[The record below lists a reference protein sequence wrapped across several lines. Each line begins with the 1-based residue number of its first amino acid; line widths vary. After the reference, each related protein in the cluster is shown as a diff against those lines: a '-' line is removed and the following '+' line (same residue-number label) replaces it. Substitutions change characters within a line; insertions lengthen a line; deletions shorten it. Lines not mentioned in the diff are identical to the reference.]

1 MRCKFK
7 EAYPYCEARLNL
19 KGYRLLLQK
28 TKMLNI
34 FLSRFSLVVAISTL
48 TLLSVSPTTKAFSL
62 HNEDLDGNLSDNG
75 LNPTVLGELNLGTNS
90 LKATFNAGETNPSP
104 DYFTFTVPEEL
115 VLTEIVLQ
123 SWETSPEFEDIA
135 FFAIQR
141 GTVFDYVFPNDNLA
155 NPAEGLLGWSHLRS
169 TQVGDKEKI
178 LLEMSLSNLEPQVS
192 GLKEIYEEEANN
204 NPYSSEQ
211 IARLPKDVTE
221 QDLIDS
227 LNNLTGLWASGAT
240 GFSLPLEP
248 GDYSL
253 WLRQGSD
260 INVTVEL
267 DFNTAKAPVPEPFS
281 IVGIFTAFGW
291 GIMLKRK
298 P

>member
-1 MRCKFK
+1 
-7 EAYPYCEARLNL
+7 
-19 KGYRLLLQK
+19 
-28 TKMLNI
+28 MLTI
-34 FLSRFSLVVAISTL
+34 FLSRFSFIAAISTL
-48 TLLSVSPTTKAFSL
+48 TLLSLSPTAKAFSL
-62 HNEDLDGNLSDNG
+62 HNEDIDGNLSDKG
-75 LNPTVLGELNLGTNS
+75 LNPTALGELTLGTNS

-104 DYFTFTVPEEL
+104 AYFTFNVPQGI

-123 SWETSPEFEDIA
+123 SWETAPNFEDIA
-135 FFAIQR
+135 FFAIQK
-141 GTVFDYVFPNDNLA
+141 GTVFDYVFPNDLE

-169 TQVGDKEKI
+169 TQVGDREKI
-178 LLEMSLSNLEPQVS
+178 LLEMSLSNLDPKVS

-204 NPYSSEQ
+204 NPYSSAQ
-211 IARLPKDVTE
+211 IARLPEGATE

-227 LNNLTGLWASGAT
+227 LNNLTGRWAPGAT

-248 GDYSL
+248 GDYSF

-281 IVGIFTAFGW
+281 VVGTFTACAM
-291 GIMLKRK
+291 GIIRKRRLV
-298 P
+298 